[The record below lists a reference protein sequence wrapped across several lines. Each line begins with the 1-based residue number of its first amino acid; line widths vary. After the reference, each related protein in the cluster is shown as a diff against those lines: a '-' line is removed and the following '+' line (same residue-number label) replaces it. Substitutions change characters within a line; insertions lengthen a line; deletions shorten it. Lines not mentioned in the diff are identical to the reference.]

1 MLHAVCGLSL
11 ASAQRRTRREPRTP
25 APVAATPATP
35 SATPEQEAEAR
46 AHFGLGRA
54 YYNSGRF
61 ADAAREFQLAYE
73 QSHRPALLHNIFLAR
88 RDMGDTVAAR
98 DALQQYLALDA
109 TIEAEERRRLEAR
122 LVALNET
129 IARQPPTATATGT
142 AVVATPVPVAAP
154 LATQPEAPA
163 AVTQPSSPVRDS
175 MRRADLT
182 VPAVLLGVGGAFLIG
197 ALIENI
203 VMNDAASELD
213 SKCRL
218 GPLSNQ
224 CPASLDQRPIVERY
238 ELHRGLAWGF
248 AAAGVVGVGVGVT
261 LLIAELSGAS
271 AGETPAVTASCG
283 PSGCIAN
290 VRLRF

>member
-1 MLHAVCGLSL
+1 M
-11 ASAQRRTRREPRTP
+11 
-25 APVAATPATP
+25 ATA
-35 SATPEQEAEAR
+35 EQEAEAR

-98 DALQQYLALDA
+98 DALQQYLALDT

-122 LVALNET
+122 LVALNEA
-129 IARQPPTATATGT
+129 IARQPVNAPETGT
-142 AVVATPVPVAAP
+142 AVATPSPDVAP
-154 LATQPEAPA
+154 Q
-163 AVTQPSSPVRDS
+163 VTQPAPVVATTQTPSEIRDS
-175 MRRADLT
+175 ARRADLT
-182 VPAVLLGVGGAFLIG
+182 VPGIVLGVGGALLVG

-218 GPLSNQ
+218 GPMSNE
-224 CPASLDQRPIVERY
+224 CPASLDQKPIVERY

-248 AAAGVVGVGVGVT
+248 AVAGVVGVGLGVT
-261 LLIAELSGAS
+261 LLIAELSGSS

-283 PSGCIAN
+283 PNGCMGH